1 MFCLNDWAASVT
13 DSDTVYLYREITRAL
28 LSVKG
33 VLFIMKQ
40 KGAGVEAQER
50 SRTKLQPSKILEA
63 LWRWE
68 IPI

>member
-1 MFCLNDWAASVT
+1 M
-13 DSDTVYLYREITRAL
+13 VYLDKEITRAL

-40 KGAGVEAQER
+40 KGAGVEAQET
-50 SRTKLQPSKILEA
+50 SRTKLQPSKNLEA

-68 IPI
+68 ISI